1 MGTNQRKSPYP
12 SITMKTSVCLL
23 TLVSATA
30 LLATGCRVSSSGESG
45 NKDVRVATPF
55 GGLQVKTDPEKVISG
70 LGLPVYPGA
79 SLEMKQ
85 KDGKEEPDAADFN
98 MGFGDFRI
106 HVKAVTYTTTDSADK
121 VEAYYRKALAA
132 YGDVIACKDSKPI
145 GTPTRTGQ
153 GLTCDEKDGHVNV
166 NGKGTDSVKGDLDLR
181 AGSKQHQHIVGIEKK
196 GDVTRFGL
204 VALDLPGKISFDDS
218 DKDKEKQAN

>member
-1 MGTNQRKSPYP
+1 P
-12 SITMKTSVCLL
+12 
-23 TLVSATA
+23 
-30 LLATGCRVSSSGESG
+30 GC
-45 NKDVRVATPF
+45 
-55 GGLQVKTDPEKVISG
+55 
-70 LGLPVYPGA
+70 
-79 SLEMKQ
+79 
-85 KDGKEEPDAADFN
+85 
-98 MGFGDFRI
+98 I

-204 VALDLPGKISFDDS
+204 VALDLPGKISFEDN

>member
-1 MGTNQRKSPYP
+1 
-12 SITMKTSVCLL
+12 MKTSLRFAILL
-23 TLVSATA
+23 PVSA
-30 LLATGCRVSSSGESG
+30 LLLSGCRVSSTGESG

-55 GGLQVKTDPEKVISG
+55 GGMQVKTDPEKVVSG

-79 SLEMKQ
+79 ILDQKH
-85 KDGKEEPDAADFN
+85 KDGKDEPDAADLN

-106 HVKAVTYTTTDSADK
+106 HIKAVTYTTPDSADK
-121 VEAYYRKALAA
+121 VEAYYRKALAE
-132 YGDVIACKDSKPI
+132 YGDVIACKDDKPV

-166 NGKGTDSVKGDLDLR
+166 NGKGTDTVKGDLNLR

-196 GDVTRFGL
+196 DGVTRFGL
-204 VALDLPGKISFDDS
+204 VALDLPGKLSFDS
-218 DKDKEKQAN
+218 DDDDKGKKEREAN